1 MTDGALERDALAKLL
16 RNEDAAAWAALKD
29 DGWLDLVPEEDGT
42 WPMVTT
48 AATVA
53 GVVASAGRS
62 LPVGAHLAAAATLAR
77 VGDQRGDAGSLGV
90 VTDLWAGEEGRL
102 EGRCWS
108 SAAPDHVLL
117 ALPDGTL
124 GIVPGASCALA
135 ADPMPTFD
143 QVDVR
148 RISMA
153 RDDVDQIGDLQ
164 AVGVHES
171 AVAFFLAAEALGAV
185 QDAAE
190 RALAY
195 LNDRH
200 AFGQPLGSFQALQH
214 RAVDVYT
221 VGRMATSLLD
231 LAASGWV
238 EADLGSTAS
247 WQAKVFAGSR
257 GVWAAEQAIQL
268 HGGIG
273 FTWELGLHHALRR
286 AQRARLL
293 LGGPSRAAAEVVAR
307 TDVGPRPG
315 LTDWTLRPIPLEP
328 LTP

>member
-1 MTDGALERDALAKLL
+1 VA
-16 RNEDAAAWAALKD
+16 
-29 DGWLDLVPEEDGT
+29 
-42 WPMVTT
+42 T

-53 GVVASAGRS
+53 GVVASAGRP

-77 VGDQRGDAGSLGV
+77 AGDQRSDAGRLGV
-90 VTDLWAGEEGRL
+90 VTDVWAGEGGRL

-108 SAAPDHVLL
+108 PTAPDHLLL

-124 GIVPGASCALA
+124 GIISGTGGAIA

-143 QVDVR
+143 EVDVR
-148 RISMA
+148 RISLV
-153 RDDVDQIGDLQ
+153 RDDVEQIGDGRAL
-164 AVGVHES
+164 AVHES
-171 AVAFFLAAEALGAV
+171 AVAFFLAAEALGAI
-185 QDAAE
+185 QAAAD

-214 RAVDVYT
+214 RAVDLYT

-231 LAASGWV
+231 LAGTAW
-238 EADLGSTAS
+238 EAADLSSTAS

-293 LGGPSRAAAEVVAR
+293 LGGPSRAAAEVVTR
-307 TDVGPRPG
+307 TDAGPRPG
-315 LTDWTLRPIPLEP
+315 LTDWTLRPIPREP
-328 LTP
+328 AAP